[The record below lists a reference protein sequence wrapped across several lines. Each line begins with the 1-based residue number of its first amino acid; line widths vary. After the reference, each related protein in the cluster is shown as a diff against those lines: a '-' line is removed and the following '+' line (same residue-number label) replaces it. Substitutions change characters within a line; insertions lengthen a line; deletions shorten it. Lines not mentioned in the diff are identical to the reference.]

1 MKIIMNVSFYT
12 IGCRLNQAETAII
25 EQSFR
30 LSGYNIVD
38 FSEKADVVVIN
49 TCTVTE
55 KGDADTRRVVNKAL
69 RTHADSK
76 IALIGC
82 QAQTQQVDLFKMPN
96 IQWIVGNERKMELAE
111 IVRDTINAE
120 PQLITPVVRRDNFT
134 IPVAGI
140 DHKHTRANLKIQ
152 DGCDF
157 FCTFC
162 EIPYARGRAR
172 SRVFDDILKEAHEL
186 ADAGFREV
194 VLTGVNIGTFAYE
207 EKSLVDVVDALS
219 EIEKLDRIRI
229 SSVEGTTIGGELLD
243 RMGPEKKLCRHLHIS
258 IQSAN
263 DEMLA
268 AMNRRYTVGEYRTL
282 LQQAHDRIDGICLG
296 TDVIVGFPGETE
308 EHFMDTFRNMREMP
322 FAYFHV
328 FSYSKRGHAK
338 SRKLGD
344 TVPKAE
350 IERRSQKMRD
360 LSNRKRW
367 FFFEQNLGTTQ
378 QVLFEQKKNGLWSGL
393 TDSYIRVNIESDL
406 DLKNK
411 FVPVK
416 LESING
422 LTMHGR
428 YERG

>member
-1 MKIIMNVSFYT
+1 MRVSFYT
-12 IGCRLNQAETAII
+12 IGCRLNQAETATL

-30 LSGYNIVD
+30 QSGYNVVD
-38 FSEKADVVVIN
+38 FSDPADVVVIN

-69 RTHADSK
+69 RTRADSK

-82 QAQTQQVDLFKMPN
+82 QAQTQQGDLFKLPN
-96 IQWIVGNERKMELAE
+96 VQWIVGNARKMELVD

-120 PQLITPVVRRDNFT
+120 PQLITPVVRRENFT

-140 DHKHTRANLKIQ
+140 DRKHTRANLKIQ

-172 SRVFDDILKEAHEL
+172 SRVFDDILKEAREL
-186 ADAGFREV
+186 VDAGFREV
-194 VLTGVNIGTFAYE
+194 VLTGVNIGTYSYQS
-207 EKSLVDVVDALS
+207 KGLVDVVDALA
-219 EIEKLDRIRI
+219 EIDALDRIRI
-229 SSVEGTTIGGELLD
+229 SSVEGTTIGGDLFK
-243 RMGPEKKLCRHLHIS
+243 RMGVEKKLCRHLHIS

-263 DEMLA
+263 DDMLA
-268 AMNRRYTVGEYRTL
+268 AMNRRYRVAEYRAL
-282 LQQAHDRIDGICLG
+282 LQQAHESIDGICLG

-308 EHFMDTFRNMREMP
+308 EHFLDTFRTMREMP

-328 FSYSKRGHAK
+328 FSYSERGHAK

-344 TVPKAE
+344 IVPQKE

-360 LSNRKRW
+360 LSHRKRRL
-367 FFFEQNLGTTQ
+367 FFEKSIGATQ

-393 TDSYIRVNIESDL
+393 TDSYIRVHVESDL
-406 DLKNK
+406 ELKNQ
-411 FVPVK
+411 FVPVV
-416 LESING
+416 LEEING
-422 LTMHGR
+422 QTMHGR
-428 YERG
+428 LV

>member
-1 MKIIMNVSFYT
+1 MRVSFYT

-30 LSGYNIVD
+30 QSGYNVVD
-38 FSEKADVVVIN
+38 FSDPADVVVIN

-76 IALIGC
+76 VALIGC
-82 QAQTQQVDLFKMPN
+82 QAQTQQGDLFKMPN
-96 IQWIVGNERKMELAE
+96 VQWIVGNERKMELAD
-111 IVRDTINAE
+111 IVRDTIDAE
-120 PQLITPVVRRDNFT
+120 PQLITPVVQRNNFT

-140 DHKHTRANLKIQ
+140 DRRHTRVNLKIQ

-172 SRVFDDILKEAHEL
+172 SRVFDDILKEAEQL
-186 ADAGFREV
+186 VAAGHREV
-194 VLTGVNIGTFAYE
+194 VLTGVNIGTYAFE
-207 EKSLVDVVDALS
+207 SKRLVDVVDALAD
-219 EIEKLDRIRI
+219 IKKLERIRI
-229 SSVEGTTIGGELLD
+229 SSVEGTTIGGELLE
-243 RMGPEKKLCRHLHIS
+243 RMGPEQKLCRHLHIS

-263 DEMLA
+263 DDMLA
-268 AMNRRYTVGEYRTL
+268 AMNRRYTVDEYRTL
-282 LQQAHDRIDGICLG
+282 LQQAHDSIDGICLG

-308 EHFMDTFRNMREMP
+308 ERFMDTFRNLREMP

-328 FSYSKRGHAK
+328 FSYSERGHAK

-344 TVPKAE
+344 KVPQKE

-360 LSNRKRW
+360 LSNRKRRL
-367 FFFEQNLGTTQ
+367 FFEKNLGSRQ
-378 QVLFEQKKNGLWSGL
+378 QVLFEQKKNGVWNGL
-393 TDSYIRVNIESDL
+393 TDSYIRVHVESDF
-406 DLKNK
+406 DLKNQ
-411 FVPVK
+411 FAPVL
-416 LESING
+416 LEDITG
-422 LTMHGR
+422 KAMRARLL
-428 YERG
+428 